1 MPRSSWRSMTLGTAI
16 EPVTD
21 RVTPDPDSMLP
32 FIGMEHVESHTGR
45 VAGSATAASVSSSS
59 PLVRPGDVLYGR
71 LRPYLNKVAI
81 APTSAI
87 VSGEFIV
94 FRENDT
100 LDPRFLKWRL
110 TAPDFVAFACS
121 LNTGD
126 RPRVKWPQMRDFS
139 FLAPSKPEQ
148 RRVVEE
154 LEDHLSRLDAADA
167 ALKAN
172 LRRLDVLERSVLQR
186 GLRGLLVPDDLSEG
200 SAQELLSGLAMDP
213 SKIASADRIWNIP
226 STWAWTRLGEV
237 FAVYVG
243 STPSRGDA
251 SLWGG
256 EIPWVSS
263 GEVAFN
269 RIRTTRE
276 TISAKGLSNP
286 SKRLHPPGTVMLA
299 MIGEGKTRGQVAI
312 LDIAAA
318 HNQNCASIR
327 VGDTRVLPE
336 FVYAFFKERYL
347 ETRRGSAGGNQPAL
361 NKRSIQQIPVP
372 IPPLGT
378 QRLLVAQFESATADL
393 KRLRTATEDALGR
406 SQGLRRALLAATFSG
421 RVAREPID
429 EALEEL
435 GHA

>member
-1 MPRSSWRSMTLGTAI
+1 
-16 EPVTD
+16 
-21 RVTPDPDSMLP
+21 MLP

-45 VAGSATAASVSSSS
+45 VAGSASAASVRSSS

-81 APTSAI
+81 APTRAI

-100 LDPRFLKWRL
+100 LDPGFLKWRL

-126 RPRVKWPQMRDFS
+126 RPRVKWPQMRRFS
-139 FLAPSKPEQ
+139 FLAPPKPEQ
-148 RRVVEE
+148 RRIAED

-167 ALKAN
+167 ALKTN
-172 LRRLDVLERSVLQR
+172 LQRLDVLERSVLQK
-186 GLRGLLVPDDLSEG
+186 GLRGSLVSDDLSEG
-200 SAQELLSGLAMDP
+200 PAQDLLSSPALDP
-213 SKIASADRIWNIP
+213 SQIASADRIWNIP
-226 STWAWTRLGEV
+226 STWAWTRLGEM

-256 EIPWVSS
+256 KIPWVSS

-286 SKRLHPPGTVMLA
+286 AKRLHPPGTVMLA

-312 LDIAAA
+312 LDISAA

-327 VGDTRVLPE
+327 VGDTKVLPE

-361 NKRSIQQIPVP
+361 NKRSIQQIPIP
-372 IPPLGT
+372 IPPLAT
-378 QRLLVAQFESATADL
+378 QRRLVAAFETTTGDL
-393 KRLRTATEDALGR
+393 GRLRTATEDALSR
-406 SQGLRRALLAATFSG
+406 SHGLRRALLAATFSG
-421 RVAREPID
+421 RLTGRSTDNLGPESIEPTT
-429 EALEEL
+429 AYTRL
-435 GHA
+435 GVNP